1 MLHLNN
7 EHIYL
12 ERRVVEYCPFVY
24 PRGRLELVV
33 GVDLRPQTQNLHRTG
48 ESVLRL
54 AADILLY
61 KYCNSTNIHIG
72 KLCLIP
78 YSQRPLL
85 VN

>member
-33 GVDLRPQTQNLHRTG
+33 GVDLRPQTQHLHRTG
-48 ESVLRL
+48 ESVLSAEARSRHIVVQ
-54 AADILLY
+54 IL
-61 KYCNSTNIHIG
+61 
-72 KLCLIP
+72 
-78 YSQRPLL
+78 
-85 VN
+85 